1 MATEATQL
9 NPWVSRANALT
20 CAGLA
25 VAIAYVLVRIV
36 YLFVDSSAGNLPPAV
51 YGVSSGPA
59 SSVQERRVD
68 AGAIALWHLFGEEGV
83 KPVVQAQNQ
92 EVNAPPTRLNLEL
105 QGVFVAPK
113 EEDSTAMISESR
125 KESQLYRIGSKV
137 SGNATLA
144 AVFPDR
150 VLLSINGKMEAL
162 YFPDANR
169 SAGMGGGAT
178 RPVTPMGGQPIRSVS
193 ARTGRVSDLGRPGG
207 SPMNAGGMPGADQ
220 AREVVKALQAEMGDN
235 PDAVLGQFGLSSNSG
250 RGYRITDSSNPALA
264 AVGGRPGDVIVSVN
278 GRAVGDPQT
287 DVNLIQ
293 EVMESGCAKLAIER
307 NGRQF
312 NAEAC
317 PGQ

>member
-1 MATEATQL
+1 MAAEATQL

-25 VAIAYVLVRIV
+25 IAIAYVLVRIA
-36 YLFVDSSAGNLPPAV
+36 YLFVDGSAGNVPPSV
-51 YGVSSGPA
+51 YGAASGPV
-59 SSVQERRVD
+59 SQIQQRRVD
-68 AGAIALWHLFGEEGV
+68 AGAVALWHLFGEEGI
-83 KPVVQAQNQ
+83 KPVAQAQNQ
-92 EVNAPPTRLNLEL
+92 EVNAPPTRLSLEL

-125 KESQLYRIGSKV
+125 RESQLFRIGSKV
-137 SGNATLA
+137 SGNASLA

-169 SAGMGGGAT
+169 GGAGGPGGMS
-178 RPVTPMGGQPIRSVS
+178 RAPLPGGQPIRSVS
-193 ARTGRVSDLGRPGG
+193 ARTGRVSELGRPAGAA
-207 SPMNAGGMPGADQ
+207 PMGGMMGADQ

-235 PDAVLGQFGLSSNSG
+235 PDAVLGQFGLASNSG

-278 GRAVGDPQT
+278 GRAVGDPQA

-293 EVMESGCAKLAIER
+293 EVMESGCAKLTIER
-307 NGRQF
+307 SGRQF